1 MSHDGSMSHDGKL
14 RDELVHQADAVR
26 DRLIHTV
33 RLLDQRRHEALDV
46 KYQLQRHVKQVV
58 AMAFLV
64 VLATTGAVF
73 LVTHR
78 ISTAAARRRRDRWRL
93 ARTVWRNPARA
104 LRAERGPIHE
114 EALRSVAL
122 SLVTMILTTPARSVM
137 KELLATAASVTRL
150 APRSSANG
158 EREHR
163 RLPGPEP
170 V

>member
-1 MSHDGSMSHDGKL
+1 MSHDGMSHDGKL

-33 RLLDQRRHEALDV
+33 SLLDQRRHEALDLR
-46 KYQLQRHVKQVV
+46 YQLRRHVKRVV
-58 AMAFLV
+58 AMGFLV
-64 VLATTGAVF
+64 VLATAGAVV

-93 ARTVWRNPARA
+93 ARTIWRDPARA

-114 EALRSVAL
+114 EALRGVAV
-122 SLVTMILTTPARSVM
+122 SLVTMILTTPARSVVR
-137 KELLATAASVTRL
+137 ELLATAAAVTRP

-158 EREHR
+158 KPQHR

-170 V
+170 A